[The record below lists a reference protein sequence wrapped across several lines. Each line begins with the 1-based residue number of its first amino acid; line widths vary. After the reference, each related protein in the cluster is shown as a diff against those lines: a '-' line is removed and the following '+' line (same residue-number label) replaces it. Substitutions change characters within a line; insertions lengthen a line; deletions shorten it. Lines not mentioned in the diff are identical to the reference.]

1 MASKVSYLMKWFI
14 LSLINKSNPKHI
26 LRLFLATVILMFSS
40 APAYSQDVKKEA
52 KATETKMEAFV
63 SKSGVV
69 IKFVDDNLDNL
80 KLAYGDV
87 ASARVRKLSNGKDS
101 KYFYQIE
108 KSEQYTNS
116 AASIEYSD
124 LLEIIKAI
132 QTLKSEVETD
142 ISTKPDYLE
151 NKFLTEDGFQIG
163 YYISKGKVSWYLKL
177 EKYGSKNT
185 LFLKDG
191 DDVEVAFYN
200 ARNRIEELK
209 K

>member
-1 MASKVSYLMKWFI
+1 MLRFPLAVVLI
-14 LSLINKSNPKHI
+14 LYST
-26 LRLFLATVILMFSS
+26 FL
-40 APAYSQDVKKEA
+40 YSQDVKKEA
-52 KATETKMEAFV
+52 KVAETKLEAFV
-63 SKSGVV
+63 SKTGVV
-69 IKFVDDNLDNL
+69 IKFVDYNLDNL
-80 KLAYGDV
+80 KLSYGDV
-87 ASARVRKLSNGKDS
+87 VSTRVRKLSNSKDS

-116 AASIEYSD
+116 VASIEYSD

-132 QTLKSEVETD
+132 QTLKSEVGKD
-142 ISTKPDYLE
+142 ISTGPDYLE

-163 YYISKGKVSWYLKL
+163 YYVSKGKASWYIKL

-191 DDVEVAFYN
+191 DNIELAFNN
-200 ARNRIEELK
+200 ARNKIEELK